1 MTTRSLVRASLLCA
15 ATALALSA
23 CFRSRAARTTPETA
37 GSAEATAGGCAA
49 AGPAPEA
56 ERADVAPP
64 GRYRGRADDGSADL
78 ELREDGSFVLTWQDS
93 VRMQQGQWSGRYEFV
108 RSGIGEAF
116 RASQVQEAIDGRVVS
131 ECASRSLAVLGIDR
145 ERAGFSLS
153 ISPLG
158 DVAFRPAQ

>member
-1 MTTRSLVRASLLCA
+1 
-15 ATALALSA
+15 
-23 CFRSRAARTTPETA
+23 
-37 GSAEATAGGCAA
+37 
-49 AGPAPEA
+49 
-56 ERADVAPP
+56 
-64 GRYRGRADDGSADL
+64 
-78 ELREDGSFVLTWQDS
+78 
-93 VRMQQGQWSGRYEFV
+93 MQQGQWSGRYEFV
-108 RSGIGEAF
+108 RSGIGDAF